1 MLAVNIYNIFFKIFQ
16 DFKNNRYFFN
26 IYIIYIY
33 IYNFNI
39 YIYIIRNYVF
49 HHYMITEVKMNVII
63 YIDIILKLN
72 YFVNLNIKNL

>member
-1 MLAVNIYNIFFKIFQ
+1 MMLAVNIYNIFFKIFQ

-26 IYIIYIY
+26 
-33 IYNFNI
+33 
-39 YIYIIRNYVF
+39 IYIIRNYVF